1 MKTKDTMSG
10 ATPNNNI
17 RNKVIG
23 ADYDVFAAGSVM
35 LPETA
40 RTGIQFPGSAFT
52 EDDDA
57 INESFNLISK

>member
-1 MKTKDTMSG
+1 
-10 ATPNNNI
+10 
-17 RNKVIG
+17 
-23 ADYDVFAAGSVM
+23 M

-40 RTGIQFPGSAFT
+40 RTAGIHMPGSVFT